1 MKTTVVTKYVISLS
15 SGIGRR
21 ITKIPNTSTNR
32 ATYVIYL
39 LMSDLLSVIKI
50 NDPAA
55 NCQILVIGEKYPNNS
70 LFSYPKI
77 DSSKK
82 NTKISMRL
90 FKIVNFQDLR
100 CSITISAKSIGINKY
115 TCHSALKL
123 Q

>member
-32 ATYVIYL
+32 AIYVIYL

-70 LFSYPKI
+70 LFSYLKI

-82 NTKISMRL
+82 NAKISIL
-90 FKIVNFQDLR
+90 IEGEDAEVVLQ
-100 CSITISAKSIGINKY
+100 
-115 TCHSALKL
+115 KL
-123 Q
+123 IDGFENMFGE

>member
-1 MKTTVVTKYVISLS
+1 MKTTVLTKYVINLS

-21 ITKIPNTSTNR
+21 ITKIPNASINR
-32 ATYVIYL
+32 ATYVMYL

-70 LFSYPKI
+70 VFSHPKKEI
-77 DSSKK
+77 SKE
-82 NTKISMRL
+82 NTKISIRQ
-90 FKIVNFQDLR
+90 FNIVNFWDLR
-100 CSITISAKSIGINKY
+100 CRITISEKSIGINKY
-115 TCHSALKL
+115 ICHSALKL